1 MWDEI
6 IRSFTENPRDVQTQP
21 LTKRTSL
28 WFYVYVENGTLY
40 VDCAKEHSPSSNLS
54 NRRKISNNAKKCDI
68 MFDIYRRRKCGE
80 PVSKEAS
87 HATVDKVYWYGV
99 FADMG
104 Y

>member
-6 IRSFTENPRDVQTQP
+6 IRSFSEKPRDVQSKP
-21 LTKRTSL
+21 LTKRTGL

-40 VDCAKEHSPSSNLS
+40 VDRAKEHAPSSNLS
-54 NRRKISNNAKKCDI
+54 KRRKLCNNAKKCNTL
-68 MFDIYRRRKCGE
+68 FDIYRRRKSGE
-80 PVSKEAS
+80 PVSKEAT
-87 HATVDKVYWYGV
+87 HTTVNQVYWYGV